1 MEKSIALGPETTAK
15 MGFSAGK
22 ARIELA
28 YAGKQA
34 TAGMF
39 VEMTAKEYLDML
51 KAAIPGEVDDYIINA
66 LEAAMTIVP

>member
-1 MEKSIALGPETTAK
+1 MEKDVQLGPETVAK
-15 MGFSAGK
+15 MSFVSGK
-22 ARIELA
+22 ARLELA

-39 VEMTAKEYLDML
+39 VEMSAKEYLEML
-51 KAAIPGEVDDYIINA
+51 KAAIPGTIDDTIIDV